1 MRKLGWVSFTL
12 GVCLLA
18 VPVAPV
24 PAVAESSVSESL
36 PGSLDGCQEVNLFF
50 TVDDE
55 KVRGLVPSRYALS
68 RNANGDATLF
78 IRGFDCQ
85 ELVWNGDTRAGRYPV
100 AGTTVSVLIES
111 PDLTGVLN
119 SYMLFV
125 ATNSPEYNQLAWHA
139 ADPELRVAL
148 VQNVAVEFSP
158 ATPLTTEFTAHL
170 PAPTPSPFDA
180 AGTVVEH
187 QGDRNLAVMPFML
200 NFWHDT
206 SETTLKFGVTVEGL
220 ELAPARVTIT
230 TPPDTM
236 LAHMFGSTS
245 ATSDDGTS
253 NHARFSRATVVR
265 TLITR

>member
-12 GVCLLA
+12 AACLLA
-18 VPVAPV
+18 VPLTPV
-24 PAVAESSVSESL
+24 PAVAESL

-55 KVRGLVPSRYALS
+55 KVRGLVPPRYAVS

-85 ELVWNGDTRAGRYPV
+85 ELVWNGDMRAGRYPV

-125 ATNSPEYNQLAWHA
+125 ATNSPEYNQLAWHT

-148 VQNVAVEFSP
+148 VQNVAVNFSP

-187 QGDRNLAVMPFML
+187 QGDRNLAVTPFML

-206 SETTLKFGVTVEGL
+206 ADTTLKFAVTVEGL
-220 ELAPARVTIT
+220 ELAPARVTIM
-230 TPPDTM
+230 TPTDTM
-236 LAHMFGSTS
+236 LEDMFGDTS

-253 NHARFSRATVVR
+253 NHARFKRATVVR
-265 TLITR
+265 TLIAR